1 MFLFTKLSRYIL
13 SFCKA
18 LKENGANVLGI
29 TETPTDYLPYELKV
43 NLTDHYKVDSLHNF
57 DQKCD
62 AIRYFIN
69 KYGPI
74 DYIESN
80 NEYWLDDDAR
90 LREIFNVTTGPNP
103 ELIKTFNRKS
113 LMKEGYKRANV
124 KTARYLLVSTID
136 KAKDFINVVGYPVV
150 VKPDHGVGASKTY
163 KISDAAGLVTFF
175 EHYDGSPYIMEE
187 YLEGELLSFDGV
199 CDSNGNVVY
208 PTHHAFPT
216 PIMDIVTGLK
226 EVEYYTVRDIPD
238 DLMKQGQAVLK
249 AFGAKSRFYHLEF
262 FRLTKD
268 KPGLANKGEL
278 VGLEVNMRVPGG
290 YTPDMIDYAYSIDIY
305 KIWADVMCFDEN
317 REDIS
322 QVKRYCLYLG
332 RRDGINYLH
341 DDWEIFNRY
350 CNLIMKEGRMPDIF
364 SEAMGNRYYM
374 FRVDDKATIAEIRR
388 FVLARK

>member
-1 MFLFTKLSRYIL
+1 M
-13 SFCKA
+13 
-18 LKENGANVLGI
+18 
-29 TETPTDYLPYELKV
+29 
-43 NLTDHYKVDSLHNF
+43 
-57 DQKCD
+57 
-62 AIRYFIN
+62 
-69 KYGPI
+69 
-74 DYIESN
+74 
-80 NEYWLDDDAR
+80 
-90 LREIFNVTTGPNP
+90 
-103 ELIKTFNRKS
+103 
-113 LMKEGYKRANV
+113 
-124 KTARYLLVSTID
+124 
-136 KAKDFINVVGYPVV
+136 
-150 VKPDHGVGASKTY
+150 
-163 KISDAAGLVTFF
+163 
-175 EHYDGSPYIMEE
+175 
-187 YLEGELLSFDGV
+187 
-199 CDSNGNVVY
+199 VY